1 MTAIRKL
8 NIRNAYSQI
17 DEHWSPHIAAN
28 VNGQDVRLAKIE
40 GAFEWHHHDGVEEAF
55 FVVKGGFTMRFRD
68 QDVVLKEGDF
78 IVVPAGVEHMPV
90 ADEECWIMMIE
101 NAGTLNTGDHD
112 SDRTKRNLPVLDPC

>member
-1 MTAIRKL
+1 MTAVQIRKL
-8 NIRNAYSQI
+8 NIPSAYDQI
-17 DEHWSPHIAAN
+17 SETWSPHIAAN

-40 GAFEWHHHDGVEEAF
+40 GAFEWHHHEGVEEAF

-68 QDVVLKEGDF
+68 EDVVLTEGDF

-101 NAGTLNTGDHD
+101 NAGTLNTGENVTER
-112 SDRTKRNLPVLDPC
+112 SKANLPVL